1 MFSFHHKLNNAGLTE
16 NIDDYNMSFFLFNI
30 YIRLYIK
37 CDCQFHEQYQKI
49 TLKATMLRDGLAV
62 YKSMS
67 NEFNNVASSDKSLL
81 KKIIFTLPLYK
92 FL

>member
-1 MFSFHHKLNNAGLTE
+1 
-16 NIDDYNMSFFLFNI
+16 
-30 YIRLYIK
+30 
-37 CDCQFHEQYQKI
+37 
-49 TLKATMLRDGLAV
+49 MLRDGLAV

-81 KKIIFTLPLYK
+81 KKIIFALPLYK